1 MVRLL
6 PQLTPAEEVIYAW
19 QYGFAS
25 DFKISL
31 MRLLTQ
37 ADVENQA
44 KLAKAFPL
52 EVFAYQQY
60 TYKEGWW
67 QAVHRKIQES
77 TKKEESKDG

>member
-1 MVRLL
+1 MVRLF
-6 PQLTPAEEVIYAW
+6 PQLTPTEEVIYAW

-25 DFKISL
+25 SFKTDL

-37 ADVENQA
+37 ADIDNQA
-44 KLAKAFPL
+44 RLAKAFPL

-67 QAVHRKIQES
+67 QEVQHKMQES
-77 TKKEESKDG
+77 TKKEESKDE